1 MHEFVTADS
10 ETALQSS
17 SPAQQPERLAPE
29 SPGFV
34 ALRGRVARALQAHAS
49 RIAAR
54 WEEQARTVALRE
66 PDAVGRADEVSTGT
80 ALVMSLASALA
91 SEGVTSDDLVGLGLA
106 LGADA
111 FELGGSMHHLLR
123 GLDLLS
129 AMTLYAMETTVAEE
143 VEATAADGVRLSRRL
158 QQASSLLTLAATKGY
173 TEAMGDAMRDRFRHL
188 RHDLR
193 NPLGTIR
200 SVLAMMDDETM
211 PAEART
217 HPRFRVMAKRNLRS
231 LGDLI
236 ADRLSDAA
244 AVLPALTLQSVSLR
258 TIACT
263 VRRELRAEADARGVN
278 VVVGNARAR
287 VRVDAVGLELML
299 HELLHVALQEARN
312 GDELHL
318 DFGDTRGDRAVVTLL
333 GMPARSP
340 VEASEALARLA
351 VLAERMGGELE
362 AGAQGITLSMPV
374 QHAELATPATEVA
387 SDVPIASAAD
397 TPPAAGPPSGGGET
411 GYDVRCAGE
420 REHGQS
426 RPL

>member
-1 MHEFVTADS
+1 
-10 ETALQSS
+10 
-17 SPAQQPERLAPE
+17 
-29 SPGFV
+29 
-34 ALRGRVARALQAHAS
+34 
-49 RIAAR
+49 
-54 WEEQARTVALRE
+54 
-66 PDAVGRADEVSTGT
+66 
-80 ALVMSLASALA
+80 
-91 SEGVTSDDLVGLGLA
+91 
-106 LGADA
+106 
-111 FELGGSMHHLLR
+111 
-123 GLDLLS
+123 
-129 AMTLYAMETTVAEE
+129 
-143 VEATAADGVRLSRRL
+143 
-158 QQASSLLTLAATKGY
+158 
-173 TEAMGDAMRDRFRHL
+173 
-188 RHDLR
+188 
-193 NPLGTIR
+193 
-200 SVLAMMDDETM
+200 MMDDETM

-244 AVLPALTLQSVSLR
+244 AVLPALMLQSVSLR

-387 SDVPIASAAD
+387 SGVPIASVAD

-420 REHGQS
+420 RKHGQS